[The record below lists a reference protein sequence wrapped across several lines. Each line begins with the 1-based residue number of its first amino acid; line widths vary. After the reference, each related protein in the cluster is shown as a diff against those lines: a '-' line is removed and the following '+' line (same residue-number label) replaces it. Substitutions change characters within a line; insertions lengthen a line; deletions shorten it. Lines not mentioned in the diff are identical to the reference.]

1 MIYLPFAWQ
10 LDRPGQ
16 WHGVDGGSPTGNP
29 AFPARPDF
37 GCFLFPFCFP
47 LTLSFFYLIKR
58 FFFKSRKTDSSNAD

>member
-16 WHGVDGGSPTGNP
+16 WHGVDGGVSPTGSP

-37 GCFLFPFCFP
+37 GCFLFSANP
-47 LTLSFFYLIKR
+47 
-58 FFFKSRKTDSSNAD
+58 FFFLSH